1 MLNLDNYIVFLKEKL
16 EENPFS
22 PALIKLGNLYFFN
35 ERYDNCVKI
44 CNMIIEL
51 YPFYLSP
58 KILKIRALI
67 KLEYFTEAETEL
79 YNIENKVQN
88 KELVDLLRS
97 SIEEFRSKQ
106 TQAKIFYNEM
116 LSDLDKFED
125 YEEYFKDLNYCKIIP
140 ENNSPELS
148 FIDIDF
154 IQTVENDND
163 FKIFAEEIKKISLD
177 LHKNKSAIESA
188 KELVQNSIL
197 TSSNKD
203 SLIGNVKIIT
213 ETIADVMAKQGL
225 NKEAFDAYTLLLRAG
240 HKNKKNILDKIAELE
255 RRM

>member
-1 MLNLDNYIVFLKEKL
+1 MLNLDNYIGFLKDKL

-22 PALIKLGNLYFFN
+22 PILIKLANLYFFN

-44 CNMIIEL
+44 CNMISEF

-67 KLEYFTEAETEL
+67 KLEYFNEAESEL
-79 YNIENKVQN
+79 NAIDDKVQN
-88 KELVDLLRS
+88 KELLDLLYS
-97 SIEEFRSKQ
+97 SIEEFKSKQ
-106 TQAKIFYNEM
+106 SQAKIFYKEM

-125 YEEYFKDLNYCKIIP
+125 FEDCFRDINFCKTLP
-140 ENNSPELS
+140 ELKSPELS
-148 FIDIDF
+148 FID
-154 IQTVENDND
+154 ND
-163 FKIFAEEIKKISLD
+163 FLQSIEKEPGFNKFIEDVNKISLNLQQNKKTSKSD
-177 LHKNKSAIESA
+177 EDFNKNKISALNN
-188 KELVQNSIL
+188 KENLLS
-197 TSSNKD
+197 
-203 SLIGNVKIIT
+203 NVKIIT

-240 HKNKKNILDKIAELE
+240 HKNKKRILEKIADLE